1 MKKRLSILALL
12 LLIVVG
18 GKHVYG
24 TGMLK
29 RNVADLIKLSEL
41 ILVGK
46 VVSVTDGLDGNIPY
60 TEVTLQVSNAI
71 WGDAGE
77 TYTFR
82 QFGLLKPRDM
92 GNGMTNLNVSPDGW
106 PRFQQGERVMVFL
119 YRAGAITG
127 FRTTVGLF
135 QGKFTIKDGRISN
148 AINNSGLFDNVSV
161 GPRQLSKQEQ
171 SMLQTKVG
179 PYNAETFISFVA
191 RAVNE
196 QWFNLEGR
204 R

>member
-1 MKKRLSILALL
+1 MKKRLSLLALL
-12 LLIVVG
+12 LLIIAG

-24 TGMLK
+24 TSMLK

-46 VVSVTDGLDGNIPY
+46 VVSVTDGLEGNIPY
-60 TEVTLQVSNAI
+60 TEVKLQVSNAVF
-71 WGDAGE
+71 GDVGE

-106 PRFQQGERVMVFL
+106 PRFQQEEEVMVFL
-119 YRAGAITG
+119 YRAGDLTRL
-127 FRTTVGLF
+127 RTTVGLF
-135 QGKFTIKDGRISN
+135 QGKFTIKGGRISN
-148 AINNSGLFDNVSV
+148 AINNSGLFDRVSV

-171 SMLQTKVG
+171 SILQAKAG

-196 QWFNLEGR
+196 KWFN
-204 R
+204 